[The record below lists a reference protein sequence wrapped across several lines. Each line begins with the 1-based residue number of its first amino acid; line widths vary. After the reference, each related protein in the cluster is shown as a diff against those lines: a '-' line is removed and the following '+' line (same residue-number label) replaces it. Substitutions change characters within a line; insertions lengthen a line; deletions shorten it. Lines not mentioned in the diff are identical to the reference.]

1 MKNMIIFCTFLSFI
15 SCASTGSNIN
25 NSVQSGWIDEDTYMV
40 NVTGTD
46 EETAIAQAKHQIL
59 KDIVEVRMRNN
70 SRYTDIEKIREEFII
85 PLQNG
90 IIIKKFV
97 IPEGLQIYYQIHDKG
112 LKLKFQRI

>member
-85 PLQNG
+85 PCKMVLLSKNLSFPRAYKY
-90 IIIKKFV
+90 IIKFTIRV
-97 IPEGLQIYYQIHDKG
+97 
-112 LKLKFQRI
+112 